1 MKYENRLD
9 IILVSTFRTTYQLLE
24 AQIEFISERIKRRH
38 YDRLN
43 KESENEILP
52 LTNMD
57 RVYKDFNKEK
67 RDSYSLN
74 ALDFLGSDQI
84 TVLLFVLSRFPS

>member
-1 MKYENRLD
+1 MKIDL
-9 IILVSTFRTTYQLLE
+9 ISFLVSTFRTTYQLLE

-57 RVYKDFNKEK
+57 RVYKDSHKEK